1 MAPHHMATC
10 VLPRPWQSSV
20 DRTRARL
27 LADGLLGVLDSF
39 PAPSSFQFYKASSR
53 GESAIRLRLGYRK
66 QDDGSVAA
74 SWAYIEL
81 NHQSITP
88 PVRYRDELPPV
99 DKNKPVSYPRRA
111 SSLLRI
117 AKDLLPPF
125 RFLQFDSGENI
136 SNMRGMLC
144 SLVLYY
150 AMASGHTDAATSWNN
165 FESSLF
171 QALTYIQDNA
181 EYWLWCDER
190 TNGSMLAR
198 TPFIMTHSDNALSKT
213 NGVAKVTKTGGTV
226 SSNQALSPAR
236 PGTHLA
242 RLQGAL
248 KESVDLLGLIPSTP
262 VIIERQDLFTDYFPF
277 RLHIG
282 KHGQSD
288 AYVYLTHDVQKKVKI
303 IAHGDQNQEGLT
315 WTFRDLRGLNLFEP
329 FATVM
334 RQKGN
339 LKYRGLK
346 IRYLVNYYYM
356 IADNEGLIDDP
367 NIAVDPDNVLAPFC
381 ATCRIWKKVGSD
393 SDHMDT
399 GDEDKE
405 LSEDAEGEES
415 TLHPWFNNSADQAAV
430 LPERPASAK
439 QSLIVRLRIRPKN
452 LAKAT
457 KIKRIAP
464 PNAFP
469 AKRLTRSSNII
480 HISSDDD
487 DTFTMVSLQSE
498 LESTSNI
505 DKTPQSKRQAELSN
519 DFGSLRPRSDRKKK
533 KLGFEYSVTD
543 DEEDAEKARDGDDKW
558 GKAPF
563 KANGKG
569 RQFRN

>member
-1 MAPHHMATC
+1 MAPQRMAPR
-10 VLPRPWQSSV
+10 VMPRPWQSSV

-39 PAPSSFQFYKASSR
+39 PTPSMFQFYNASCR

-66 QDDGSVAA
+66 QDNGSVAA

-81 NHQSITP
+81 NHQNITP

-99 DKNKPVSYPRRA
+99 DNNKPVSYPRRA

-136 SNMRGMLC
+136 PNMRGMLC

-171 QALTYIQDNA
+171 QALTYINNNS

-190 TNGSMLAR
+190 TDGSMFAR
-198 TPFIMTHSDNALSKT
+198 TPVVTTHSDHALSKT
-213 NGVAKVTKTGGTV
+213 NGIAKVTKTGGTV

-236 PGTHLA
+236 LGTHLA

-248 KESVDLLGLIPSTP
+248 KESAHLLGLIPSTP
-262 VIIERQDLFTDYFPF
+262 VIIERQNLFTDYFPF

-282 KHGQSD
+282 KHGQFD

-315 WTFRDLRGLNLFEP
+315 WTFQDLRGLNLFEP

-405 LSEDAEGEES
+405 LSEDAEGEAL

-430 LPERPASAK
+430 LPERPAPAK
-439 QSLIVRLRIRPKN
+439 QSLIVRLRLRPKN
-452 LAKAT
+452 SAKAT

-480 HISSDDD
+480 HISSDED

-505 DKTPQSKRQAELSN
+505 DKTPQSKREAELSN
-519 DFGSLRPRSDRKKK
+519 DFGNQRPRSDRKKK

-543 DEEDAEKARDGDDKW
+543 DEEEQEKARDGDDKW
-558 GKAPF
+558 GRASF

-569 RQFRN
+569 RQFRK